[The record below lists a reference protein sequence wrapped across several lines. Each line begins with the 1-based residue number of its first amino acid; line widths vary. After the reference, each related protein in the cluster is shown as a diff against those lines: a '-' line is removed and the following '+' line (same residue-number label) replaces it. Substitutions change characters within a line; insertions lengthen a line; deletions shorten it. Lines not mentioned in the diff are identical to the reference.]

1 MHEKDL
7 SVGSA
12 QIAEVNL
19 SEKEGGAAHV
29 GSIYAAAISTRLQYR
44 HGNIARLRN
53 LDHGM

>member
-29 GSIYAAAISTRLQYR
+29 GSIYAAAISTRLQ
-44 HGNIARLRN
+44 
-53 LDHGM
+53 